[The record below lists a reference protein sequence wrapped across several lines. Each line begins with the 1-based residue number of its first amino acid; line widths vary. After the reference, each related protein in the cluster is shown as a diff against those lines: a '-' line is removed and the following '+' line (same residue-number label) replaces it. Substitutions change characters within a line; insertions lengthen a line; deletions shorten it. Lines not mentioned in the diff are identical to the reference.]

1 VTRGQICLVSSV
13 LVFVKYTY
21 LRHYAE
27 FFNIKP
33 SGTQI
38 NHGTLEVSNK
48 NILFV
53 LVMLLCVV
61 SISGLF
67 SDTACLDYIGL
78 MLDE

>member
-1 VTRGQICLVSSV
+1 MSSGLV
-13 LVFVKYTY
+13 LVKYIY

-38 NHGTLEVSNK
+38 NHGALEV
-48 NILFV
+48 NIKGAFFV
-53 LVMLLCVV
+53 LVMLLCIV

-67 SDTACLDYIGL
+67 SDAAYLDYTGL
-78 MLDE
+78 VLDE